1 MKNLNFPLIQEEI
14 HISFFS
20 PANFL
25 KEFATTLA
33 TSTID
38 FSIEEKLVLI
48 VLDRDGY
55 FYSETKP
62 EPILLFKLHQC
73 GIFVHAFMLFK
84 GEKKVYTCFSKIFIE
99 LNPDFKP
106 TLIFNK

>member
-1 MKNLNFPLIQEEI
+1 MKNLNFPLIQEEMC
-14 HISFFS
+14 ISSFS

-25 KEFATTLA
+25 KEFAATL
-33 TSTID
+33 TNSTID

-55 FYSETKP
+55 FYSKTKP
-62 EPILLFKLHQC
+62 EPILLYKLHQC
-73 GIFVHAFMLFK
+73 GIFVHAFTIFK
-84 GEKKVYTCFSKIFIE
+84 GEQKIYSCFSKIFIE

-106 TLIFNK
+106 TLIFN